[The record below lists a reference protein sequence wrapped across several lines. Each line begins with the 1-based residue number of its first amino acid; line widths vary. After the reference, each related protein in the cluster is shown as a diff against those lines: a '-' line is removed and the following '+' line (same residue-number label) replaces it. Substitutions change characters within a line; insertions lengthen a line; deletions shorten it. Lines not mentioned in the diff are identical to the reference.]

1 MGRSGSW
8 TPDEDGRERG
18 EGCGGSTVGAGFAG
32 MGRGSSQGGQRSV
45 GSVAGFHSSR
55 PGAGNVFAWALTTK
69 MLTSQRR
76 VGDHRAGELRPSATE
91 IVRGGEDYSAG
102 TPSDIR

>member
-1 MGRSGSW
+1 MR
-8 TPDEDGRERG
+8 RLNR
-18 EGCGGSTVGAGFAG
+18 GAGFAG

-76 VGDHRAGELRPSATE
+76 VGDHRAGELRPSAME
-91 IVRGGEDYSAG
+91 IVRGGKIIPPERLVVFVDGKDGGRPKSG
-102 TPSDIR
+102 